1 MIKGIYKKGQII
13 QSINFINSSLRIT
26 EILLDASKKDPT
38 NSKVQTMMGDMA
50 EIITYVAYLE
60 RTLADSEIDNQVLLK
75 KISNLQTENKELW
88 KVKK

>member
-1 MIKGIYKKGQII
+1 MIKGIYKKGQIT
-13 QSINFINSSLRIT
+13 QSINFITSSNRIS
-26 EILLDASKKDPT
+26 EILFDADKKDPK
-38 NSKVQTMMGDMA
+38 NPNIQTMMGDMA

-75 KISNLQTENKELW
+75 KFSNLQKENNQLW

>member
-1 MIKGIYKKGQII
+1 MIKGIYKKGQIM
-13 QSINFINSSLRIT
+13 QSINFMTSSSRIS
-26 EILLDASKKDPT
+26 EILFDASEKDPT
-38 NSKVQTMMGDMA
+38 NPKVQTMMGDMA

-60 RTLADSEIDNQVLLK
+60 RTLADSEINNQVLLK